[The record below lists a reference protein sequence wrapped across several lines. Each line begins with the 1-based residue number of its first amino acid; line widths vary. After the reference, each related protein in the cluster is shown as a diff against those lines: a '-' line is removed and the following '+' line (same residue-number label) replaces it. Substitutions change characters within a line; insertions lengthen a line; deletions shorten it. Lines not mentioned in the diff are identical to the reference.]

1 MAVSGMFYPSD
12 KNEIVKL
19 INEYELNIKNDTSYI
34 SRLVIAPHAGYKY
47 SGFGAYY
54 ALKHLGGKN
63 IFIFAPAHKV
73 YVEGIAISSY
83 DSFET
88 PFGKVQVNIE
98 IIQEIADKFYANYCD
113 EAFETEHA
121 IEVQLPFLKYLKDDF
136 NIIPILVGNCDPRV
150 IYEIISYYY
159 ENSNN
164 SFVISTDLTHFLTN
178 EKAKKIDN
186 ITAQM
191 IESNKSENFHREQA
205 CNASAIC
212 GAVEFSKSKNFSF
225 IRLDMRNSSL
235 VTKDTNNVVGYGSW
249 MLYEGEKNNFIKKY
263 YSSLAKEM
271 CLNSI
276 KARGNLSK
284 IHCPAVFN
292 EIGASF
298 VTLEKNCNLRGCIGS
313 IVAYRGLIDDLVS
326 NAYMSAY
333 KDPRFQ
339 PLKESEIGEIE
350 IKISLLSEPVEIDFT
365 DEEDLLEK
373 IVQNKDGI
381 IISDLGKRAVYL
393 PSVWEQ
399 LPDKRIFLY
408 SLKQKAGLSPEHF
421 SNSFKAYRFYTEYI

>member
-1 MAVSGMFYPSD
+1 MAVSGMFYPND
-12 KNEIVKL
+12 KKEIAKL
-19 INEYELNIKNDTSYI
+19 IDEYEINIKNDTNYI

-47 SGFGAYY
+47 SGFGAYF
-54 ALKHLGGKN
+54 AIKHLGGKN

-83 DSFET
+83 DYFET
-88 PFGKVQVNIE
+88 PFGDVQVNSE
-98 IIQEIADKFYANYCD
+98 ITQEIAAKFNANYCD

-121 IEVQLPFLKYLKDDF
+121 IEVQLPFLKYLNKDF
-136 NIIPILVGNCDPRV
+136 TIIPILVGNCDPKV

-164 SFVISTDLTHFLTN
+164 SFVISSDLTHFLTD

-191 IESNKSENFHREQA
+191 IECNKTENFHREQA

-212 GAVEFSKSKNFSF
+212 GAVKFSKSKNFSF

-235 VTKDTNNVVGYGSW
+235 VTNDKNNVVGYGSW
-249 MLYEGEKNNFIKKY
+249 MLYQGEKNQFIKKY
-263 YSSLAKEM
+263 YSDFVKEI

-276 KARGNLSK
+276 KTKGNMPK
-284 IHCPAVFN
+284 TNYPAVLN

-298 VTLEKNCNLRGCIGS
+298 VTLEKRGNLRGCIGS
-313 IVAYRGLIDDLVS
+313 IVAYRELIDDLIS

-339 PLKESEIGEIE
+339 PLRESEISEIE

-421 SNSFKAYRFYTEYI
+421 SNTFKAYRFYTEYI

>member
-1 MAVSGMFYPSD
+1 MAVAGMFYPSY

-19 INEYELNIKNDTSYI
+19 INEYEQNIKNDANYI
-34 SRLVIAPHAGYKY
+34 SRLVIAPHAGYRF

-73 YVEGIAISSY
+73 YVDGIAICDY
-83 DSFET
+83 DKFQT
-88 PFGKVQVNIE
+88 PFGDISTNKSLT
-98 IIQEIADKFYANYCD
+98 QELISKFNLNYNN
-113 EAFETEHA
+113 EAFELEHA
-121 IEVQLPFLKYLKDDF
+121 IEVQLPFLKYLKEDF
-136 NIIPILVGNCDPRV
+136 NIVPILVGNCDPKV
-150 IYEIISYYY
+150 IYEIISSNY
-159 ENSNN
+159 ENTEN
-164 SFVISTDLTHFLTN
+164 SFVISSDLTHFLTD

-191 IESNKSENFHREQA
+191 IETNKTENFNREQA

-235 VTKDTNNVVGYGSW
+235 ITKDTNNVVGYGSW

-284 IHCPAVFN
+284 IDCPAVFN

-313 IVAYRGLIDDLVS
+313 IVAYRKLIDDLVS

-339 PLKESEIGEIE
+339 PLNENEINEIE
-350 IKISLLSEPVEIDFT
+350 IKISLLSEPVEISFT
-365 DEEDLLEK
+365 DENDLLEK
-373 IVQNKDGI
+373 IVPNKDGI

-399 LPDKRIFLY
+399 LPDKRIFLN